1 MKIKILYLWD
11 FMIYKW
17 FMVFEFRVWVVFV
30 LSYDS
35 FGIYC
40 ILSIFKYLYLYWY
53 VIVKGIYGIEWIR
66 LKYIVDRI
74 FSMLFILI
82 VIF

>member
-17 FMVFEFRVWVVFV
+17 FMVFRMWVVFV

-35 FGIYC
+35 LEIYGF
-40 ILSIFKYLYLYWY
+40 LSIFKYLYFYWY
-53 VIVKGIYGIEWIR
+53 VKVRGIYGIEWIR